1 MIASLKAE
9 FRKLFTVRSTYI
21 IFGITLL
28 ALSFFAFYVSGLD
41 AEPEVLRDP
50 NYLSDASLEAINAL
64 AFILSLAGLLLMAH
78 EYRYNTIMYT
88 LTASKSRSRTL
99 LAKVITVTCFAV
111 VVSFAVMVFSPTLA
125 WLGIQVAGHGSE
137 LVPQAVNLG
146 DLVWRCLFFGW
157 GYAMIALLLITIARN
172 QIGAIV
178 ALFMVPITVEPLL
191 SLLLKSNTVYL
202 PFMALNQ
209 VLGRGGANGDGPPI
223 GLGSLSPGKGAV
235 VVSIYLVVGWIIAWI
250 LFLKRDAN

>member
-1 MIASLKAE
+1 MITSLRAE
-9 FRKLFTVRSTYI
+9 FRKLLTVRSTYVI
-21 IFGITLL
+21 SGIALL
-28 ALSFFAFYVSGLD
+28 ALSFFAFYISGLRV
-41 AEPEVLRDP
+41 EPTSLQDP
-50 NYLSDASLEAINAL
+50 GYLASASREAVNAL
-64 AFILSLAGLLLMAH
+64 AFVLSLAGLLLMAH

-88 LTASKSRSRTL
+88 LTASNSRSRTL
-99 LAKVITVTCFAV
+99 LAKVITVTCFAATA
-111 VVSFAVMVFSPTLA
+111 SFAVMVLSPTLT
-125 WLGIQVAGHGSE
+125 WLGIQIAGHGSE
-137 LVPQAVNLG
+137 LAPQVVHIG

-157 GYAMIALLLITIARN
+157 GYAMIALLLITILRN

-178 ALFMVPITVEPLL
+178 ALFMIPITAEPLL

-209 VLGRGGANGDGPPI
+209 VLAISGGEESP
-223 GLGSLSPGKGAV
+223 LGSDTLSPGKGAV